1 MADLFTKVQEKVAGK
16 DVKIVFPEGLD
27 ERILV
32 AVNNLAGNKV
42 LKPIVVGN
50 KEDIQAK
57 AKELN
62 LTLDGVD
69 IFDPHTYEGMEE
81 LVQAFVER
89 RKGKATEEQAQSFAG
104 RKLFRHDACV
114 QRSRR
119 RTCQRSCTFYS
130 RYGAPC
136 TANH

>member
-1 MADLFTKVQEKVAGK
+1 M
-16 DVKIVFPEGLD
+16 KIVFPEGLD

-69 IFDPHTYEGMEE
+69 ILTRIHM
-81 LVQAFVER
+81 
-89 RKGKATEEQAQSFAG
+89 KAWKNSF
-104 RKLFRHDACV
+104 RL
-114 QRSRR
+114 S
-119 RTCQRSCTFYS
+119 
-130 RYGAPC
+130 
-136 TANH
+136 